1 LFSECTFITSLQF
14 IIVREVKLWCQCLFN
29 TLKEMF
35 VNRGLVWK
43 MAARDVSSRY
53 RGSFF
58 GVTWALIQPLLMLGV
73 YTFVFSLVFK
83 ARWSENTLSNSGFA
97 IVLFAGLS
105 VHTFFSEVLINATS
119 AITRQ
124 PNLIKKVVFPTGV
137 LPAAIVVSALVGLGI
152 NLCILILAVLVA
164 DRGLPVTSLYL
175 PVVLAPLVLV
185 ALGLSFLLS
194 SVGVF
199 AKDVVQL
206 MSLVSTAL
214 MFLSPMFYP
223 ISAIPEQY
231 RDLFLLNPLSVSMES
246 LRSVLVW
253 GTSPDFKA
261 LALQALLGL
270 AVFFFGTYTFN
281 ASRKGFADVL

>member
-1 LFSECTFITSLQF
+1 
-14 IIVREVKLWCQCLFN
+14 
-29 TLKEMF
+29 MF

-83 ARWSENTLSNSGFA
+83 ARWSENALSSSGFA

-152 NLCILILAVLVA
+152 NLSILIVAVLIA
-164 DRGLPVTSLYL
+164 ESGLPITSLYL
-175 PVVLAPLVLV
+175 PVVLAPLILV

-199 AKDVVQL
+199 TKDVVQL

-231 RDLFLLNPLSVSMES
+231 RDLFLLNPLSVSMEN
-246 LRSVLVW
+246 LRAVLVW
-253 GTSPDFKA
+253 GTSPDFSA
-261 LALQALLGL
+261 LVLQAIVGFV
-270 AVFFFGTYTFN
+270 AYCFGTYIF
-281 ASRKGFADVL
+281 SVSKKGFADVL